1 MAKFEVEVYDKVRYE
16 RGAKVIHT
24 NIYKDVRKF
33 EVVTEAQLGM
43 DVSDVKDPYGEY
55 LVLTMVDGST
65 ATYRNSYVDL
75 FKIH

>member
-1 MAKFEVEVYDKVRYE
+1 MMKFEVEVYNQVKYE

-24 NIYKDVRKF
+24 NLYKDVAKF

-43 DVSDVKDPYGEY
+43 DVSDMKDPYGEY
-55 LVLTMVDGST
+55 LVLTMADGST

-75 FKIH
+75 FKVH